1 MPPFVHFAWLVS
13 SLLGLFQT
21 FLPKRILSWSQ
32 SFFGW
37 NVIGRTKQELVVDR
51 SLCFT
56 AHGTG
61 RCLAATSLTGHTE
74 MRRHWPRFNPV
85 TQIVT
90 IVTQI
95 VMPGVSLERDSSL
108 SQCSALSWMKL
119 RLPIIMMSIRHK
131 QSMLRMTIMATL
143 LMHLWP

>member
-1 MPPFVHFAWLVS
+1 MS
-13 SLLGLFQT
+13 SLLCIASAQIFSQGFLIFSQWKLFC
-21 FLPKRILSWSQ
+21 FEFILPWVE
-32 SFFGW
+32 
-37 NVIGRTKQELVVDR
+37 VIGRTKQELVVDR

-95 VMPGVSLERDSSL
+95 VMLGVSLERDSSL